1 MDFYIAALGRSGSTA
16 LSNWLSTPP
25 DHVVFHEPGLLA
37 PEPTRLFRLQ
47 LDDWHLSE
55 SEAFDRHWA
64 VKEITG
70 HRAQI
75 EAFSPLRVVLCVRQP
90 KAVALSLFEKHRRQG
105 NLDRFSDSWSAD
117 YVVRECAALEALPDW
132 LDRLGVA
139 WTVARYEDFSMSR
152 LRAMADFVGWPGGG
166 TLQRGFEAFDRGF
179 ELDRSRDRSLPQD
192 CERMADAIAEQC
204 KDFVSRF
211 Y

>member
-37 PEPTRLFRLQ
+37 PERTRLFRLQ

-55 SEAFDRHWA
+55 HNAFDRHWA

-70 HRAQI
+70 HQAQV
-75 EAFSPLRVVLCVRQP
+75 ETFRPPRVVLCIRQP
-90 KAVALSLFEKHRRQG
+90 RTVALSLFEKHRRQG
-105 NLDRFSDSWSAD
+105 NLDRYSDDWSEN
-117 YVVRECAALEALPDW
+117 YVVTECAALQALPEL
-132 LDRLGVA
+132 LDRLRIG
-139 WTVARYEDFSMSR
+139 WTVARYEEFSESM
-152 LRAMADFVGWPGGG
+152 LRTIADFVGWPGGG
-166 TLQRGFEAFDRGF
+166 TLERGFQAFDRGF
-179 ELDRSRDRSLPQD
+179 ELDRERDRRLPSE
-192 CERMADAIAEQC
+192 CERVADAIAERC
-204 KDFVSRF
+204 RGFTSRF